1 MVQTA
6 TVTKLLTNGR
16 ALVEVRRQSAC
27 GHDCSKCG
35 GGCSEL
41 VAKSTVTAE
50 AENRCRAQVGDTVQ
64 VESDSR
70 QILGI
75 AAIVYFVPLIT
86 FFVGYFLGSALKLSE
101 GGAIAA
107 GVLGFALGL
116 IPAFLTNRRIKREQ
130 QVSFRITAI
139 LDL

>member
-6 TVTKLLTNGR
+6 TVTKVLGNGR
-16 ALVEVRRQSAC
+16 AIVEVRRQSAC

-50 AENRCRAQVGDTVQ
+50 AENRCCAQVGDTVQ
-64 VESDSR
+64 VESDSS

-75 AAIVYFVPLIT
+75 AAVVYFVPLVT
-86 FFVGYFLGSALKLSE
+86 FFLGYFVGTLLSLGE
-101 GGAIAA
+101 GGSIAVGA
-107 GVLGFALGL
+107 FGFVLGL
-116 IPAFLTNRRIKREQ
+116 IPAFLTNRKVKQNR
-130 QVSFRITAI
+130 QVSFRITDI
-139 LDL
+139 LST

>member
-1 MVQTA
+1 MIQTA
-6 TVTKLLTNGR
+6 TVKEVLGHGR
-16 ALVEVRRQSAC
+16 AMIEVRRQSAC

-41 VAKSTVTAE
+41 MAKSTVTAM
-50 AENRCRAQVGDTVQ
+50 AENLCRADVGDTVQ

-86 FFVGYFLGSALKLSE
+86 FFLGYFLGAGLALSE
-101 GGAIAA
+101 GGAIAV
-107 GVLGFALGL
+107 GGLGFALGL
-116 IPAFLTNRRIKREQ
+116 IPALLMNRKVKRDK
-130 QVSFRITAI
+130 QVSFKITAI
-139 LDL
+139 VH